1 VDEAHGVISSGA
13 PELLVGIW
21 IVVAFG
27 LFIAA
32 IVAFGMRRR

>member
-1 VDEAHGVISSGA
+1 MPSIGA
-13 PELLVGIW
+13 AKLLVGIG
-21 IVVAFG
+21 IFVVFG